1 MRPYLC
7 HDFLVSMYFDFFL
20 CDMLYI
26 YNIYHWKVPL
36 FIDHSTFCS
45 TTYIF
50 ISFLP
55 TACCYKRFRSRG
67 KFLKFLLRCKVII
80 LPHLKE
86 FAIRI
91 KEQIYIYLM
100 TW

>member
-1 MRPYLC
+1 MSPYLC
-7 HDFLVSMYFDFFL
+7 HDFLISMYFDFFL
-20 CDMLYI
+20 CTMLYI